1 MPLLSKRPF
10 LPGRLPHIAAVTLA
24 SALLFAGCRT
34 PQTEPP
40 ASTVEETPPL
50 PGHYV
55 RVSVHLTDAATNG
68 ALDGAT
74 ITFNDEALLPS
85 PSSSPFDPGS
95 GVVYDTDSL
104 EGGTYFFRASRP
116 GYRTLA
122 GKVEVY
128 PPPEVFGPR
137 KAPLVLTLEDAGESE
152 EELPSMRALILWQ
165 KYSRQPEKSAHPEMP
180 SRGRKGYH
188 DSP

>member
-1 MPLLSKRPF
+1 V
-10 LPGRLPHIAAVTLA
+10 ILA

-34 PQTEPP
+34 PQVEPP
-40 ASTVEETPPL
+40 SEAPAPTAEEAAPL

-74 ITFNDEALLPS
+74 ITFGDEALLPS

-122 GKVEVY
+122 GKVTVY
-128 PPPEVFGPR
+128 PPPEVYGRRQP
-137 KAPLVLTLEDAGESE
+137 PLVLTLENPGESG

-165 KYSRQPEKSAHPEMP
+165 KYSRQTEESAHPEMP